1 MPKIKCPFCNTSFE
15 FQGTGTCP
23 SCGAKIS
30 VSVKTTSVSASLGDK
45 EGRLADLMKHYE
57 EALAR
62 GDNEAAAGFMEEY
75 LRTTVTGMP
84 GFETPEKVEAF
95 VAESMKTFRQG
106 LESGSSDPETSGA
119 DDDALLT
126 KDVPDATEETSTET
140 EASSKRGLFDK
151 IKERLKGAVDIEE
164 IIDDAKDAFGG

>member
-1 MPKIKCPFCNTSFE
+1 MPKIKCPFCKTSFE

-30 VSVKTTSVSASLGDK
+30 VSVKTTSVSASLGD
-45 EGRLADLMKHYE
+45 EDGELADLMKRCQALLD
-57 EALAR
+57 EAENLK
-62 GDNEAAAGFMEEY
+62 
-75 LRTTVTGMP
+75 
-84 GFETPEKVEAF
+84 PEL
-95 VAESMKTFRQG
+95 G
-106 LESGSSDPETSGA
+106 SGSSDSETSGA
-119 DDDALLT
+119 DGEALLT